1 MREECTDCT
10 ELVKCVA
17 CSKGAEGGDEDLA
30 AKLRKALGKIYFLAR
45 EMKNL
50 SNKVEKLEKSKED
63 SSSSSDEDSG
73 DRGRKVRSSG
83 GSKKLEKSK
92 VSSGSS
98 SDVDS
103 GRRGRKGRSSRR
115 KKKKGA
121 LEDEK
126 ARQLRLMKAKLKD
139 RSRTGADSADDES
152 SDASLNLAKL
162 KKKMDKDQK
171 RACEKKLA
179 ARLTAAGARF
189 PIEDFES
196 TGTDSSSSDRDSRV
210 KGRRKVKSGAKVKK
224 RPVIRTELWPHTI
237 ANEDDGEDITSENI
251 GLAKFLSCFTFIM
264 NSCRGEEAAGRAV
277 LLQAVSTVLECQ
289 PWSEARTFHNLV
301 MVKVEQGR
309 MDWSTDFALVAD
321 QFLDKKVRLNLRG
334 RGAAAG
340 TNSSSART
348 SYSKN
353 FGKGFSAKGKFS
365 SFSNKSKSLYS
376 LICRQWNYGTC
387 GYGDRCRK
395 WHACWS
401 CAEAGKPGE
410 EHKASSHDGAFAG
423 NELPKQRG

>member
-1 MREECTDCT
+1 M
-10 ELVKCVA
+10 
-17 CSKGAEGGDEDLA
+17 
-30 AKLRKALGKIYFLAR
+30 
-45 EMKNL
+45 
-50 SNKVEKLEKSKED
+50 
-63 SSSSSDEDSG
+63 
-73 DRGRKVRSSG
+73 
-83 GSKKLEKSK
+83 
-92 VSSGSS
+92 
-98 SDVDS
+98 
-103 GRRGRKGRSSRR
+103 GRKGRSSRG

-121 LEDEK
+121 LEDGK

-277 LLQAVSTVLECQ
+277 LLQAVSTVLDC
-289 PWSEARTFHNLV
+289 
-301 MVKVEQGR
+301 
-309 MDWSTDFALVAD
+309 
-321 QFLDKKVRLNLRG
+321 
-334 RGAAAG
+334 
-340 TNSSSART
+340 
-348 SYSKN
+348 
-353 FGKGFSAKGKFS
+353 
-365 SFSNKSKSLYS
+365 
-376 LICRQWNYGTC
+376 
-387 GYGDRCRK
+387 
-395 WHACWS
+395 
-401 CAEAGKPGE
+401 
-410 EHKASSHDGAFAG
+410 
-423 NELPKQRG
+423 